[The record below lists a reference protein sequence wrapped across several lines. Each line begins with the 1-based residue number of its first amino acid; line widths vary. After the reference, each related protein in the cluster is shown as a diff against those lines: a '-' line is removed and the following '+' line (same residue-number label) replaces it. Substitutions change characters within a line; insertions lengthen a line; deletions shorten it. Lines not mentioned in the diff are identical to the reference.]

1 MDDMKNKGWS
11 LDNPAYLAGGNI
23 VSAATNIPLDR
34 VVKKLNNV
42 VASGQEEIAVY
53 KRIALLAGWSE
64 WELGLSKS
72 KSKKTKGTT
81 RSRGRRRTRRET
93 RRRN

>member
-1 MDDMKNKGWS
+1 MDDIKNKGWS
-11 LDNPAYLAGGNI
+11 LDNPAYLAGGNV

-42 VASGQEEIAVY
+42 VASGQEDIALY

-64 WELGLSKS
+64 WELGLSK
-72 KSKKTKGTT
+72 KKTTKKRGSG
-81 RSRGRRRTRRET
+81 SRRGKTKRR
-93 RRRN
+93 